1 MHGVTDIHN
10 ILHFSI
16 KTRKCVVLILRQRVT
31 QYHYCYSEFYSLW
44 SIFKCINDI
53 HLLTLISRSILVL
66 RYKLIWFTVLN
77 ATFKNISVI
86 SWRSVLLVA
95 ETVVL
100 GENHWLV
107 ARMLYRVHLAMNKV
121 RTDNCSG
128 DRHWLHR

>member
-1 MHGVTDIHN
+1 MHGVTDIPN

-16 KTRKCVVLILRQRVT
+16 KTRKCMVLILRQRVT
-31 QYHYCYSEFYSLW
+31 QYHYCYSELYSIW

-95 ETVVL
+95 ETVVP
-100 GENHWLV
+100 GENHWPV
-107 ARMLYRVHLAMNKV
+107 ARMLYRAHLAMNKV

-128 DRHWLHR
+128 DRHWFQR